1 MSAEK
6 PVPGARC
13 VLDHQRGRGTAGSE
27 AAAATCCMPASSALI
42 RFRSL
47 ARCYVTAVNYVRL

>member
-42 RFRSL
+42 RFWSL